1 MSQPP
6 DHQSPAV
13 LGPATLSAGDR
24 LPFCYG
30 MSGAQRYYSFE
41 EQAGRPSVL
50 ILAGETPPSAVAALI
65 EAFAARAADFA
76 ARTADICVLAKVG
89 APGWPTARTPEGVT
103 LVHCMDAAL
112 FLAAGAPPVVLV
124 ADRALTLLARLDGD
138 DPAATLVAALTAL
151 DGREAGYP
159 APVLLRPGLLG
170 AELCRRLIARFEA
183 GGHVEGAMASID
195 AEGGAINRID
205 AAKKHRRD
213 LTLDPAEPL
222 HDEVLAALAGRLVPE
237 IAKAFQVQVAHVDR
251 VLVAR
256 YDDTGGYFRR
266 HRDNSSAHTAYREFA
281 LSVNLNAGDYEGGQ
295 LLFPEFDDR
304 AHAPP
309 TGAGFVFS
317 ASLLHEAAAV
327 TRGARYVLLTF
338 LHSPAAEAR
347 RQAALAASGQAAAQ
361 AS

>member
-1 MSQPP
+1 MSQPT
-6 DHQSPAV
+6 DSHLSPPI
-13 LGPATLSAGDR
+13 LGPGDR

-50 ILAGETPPSAVAALI
+50 ILAGEAPPAAVAALI
-65 EAFAARAADFA
+65 EAFAGRLADFA
-76 ARTADICVLAKVG
+76 ARPADICVLAKVG
-89 APGWPTARTPEGVT
+89 APGWPTAQTPQGIT

-112 FLAAGAPPVVLV
+112 FHAAGATPTVLV
-124 ADRALTLLARLDGD
+124 ADRALTLLARLDTH
-138 DPAATLVAALTAL
+138 DPAAAVEAALATL
-151 DGREAGYP
+151 DAREAGYP
-159 APVLLRPGLLG
+159 APVLLRPGLLS
-170 AELCRRLIARFEA
+170 ADLCRRLVERFEA
-183 GGHVEGAMASID
+183 GGHVEGAMASVD
-195 AEGGAINRID
+195 AEGAAINRID

-251 VLVAR
+251 ILVAR

-266 HRDNSSAHTAYREFA
+266 HRDNSAAHMAYREFA
-281 LSVNLNAGDYEGGQ
+281 LSVNLNAGGYQGGE

-304 AHAPP
+304 AYAPP
-309 TGAGFVFS
+309 TGAAFVFS
-317 ASLLHEAAAV
+317 ASLLHEAAPV

-347 RQAALAASGQAAAQ
+347 RQAALAATGEQAAAQ